1 MAKLT
6 TQFICQSCGSVS
18 PKWNGKCND
27 CGEWNTLI
35 EEVVETGKKKVD
47 AVHQNRISSNP
58 PVKAT
63 TLAEIPRKEG
73 ERMQTAFGE
82 FNRVM
87 GGGIMKGSLILI
99 GGDPGIGKSTLMMQ
113 VAGYLDS
120 NKETILYVSAEE
132 SVHQVRGRAER
143 LGLEKAPILLLAETN
158 LNEILLQAR
167 NLKPALLIIDSIQTV
182 YLPDLS
188 SAPGSV
194 SQVREC
200 TSAVMTLAKTEHI
213 TTFITGHVTKDGSIA
228 GPRVLEH
235 LVDTVLQFEGDRNH
249 HFRILRSLKNRFGS
263 TNEIGVFDMNSR
275 GLREI
280 TNPSELFLSEF
291 SQGIT
296 GSVIAVT
303 MEGTRP
309 ILVELQALVSNC
321 NYGFPQRNTNGFD
334 QRRMTMLLAVLEKRL
349 GTPMGTQDV
358 FLNVASGLK
367 IDDPAADLGVC
378 IAILSSFREWSIA
391 RDVVF
396 IGEIGLGG
404 EIRSV
409 SSIEQRLSE
418 CAKLGFK
425 RLIVPKA
432 SLKEAELPKNVEVI
446 GVNHIQDV
454 YNRMD
459 EWLAEIQL

>member
-73 ERMQTAFGE
+73 ERMLTAFSE

-459 EWLAEIQL
+459 EWLADLQL

>member
-1 MAKLT
+1 MARLT

-18 PKWNGKCND
+18 PKWMGKCSD

-47 AVHQNRISSNP
+47 SIHQNRIS
-58 PVKAT
+58 AT
-63 TLAEIPRKEG
+63 PAQKPSTLAEIPRKEG
-73 ERMQTAFGE
+73 ERMQTAFAE

-87 GGGIMKGSLILI
+87 GGGIMKGSLILL

-113 VAGYLDS
+113 VAGFLES
-120 NKETILYVSAEE
+120 GKETILYVSAEE

-143 LGLEKAPILLLAETN
+143 LGLEKAPVLLLAETN
-158 LNEILLQAR
+158 LNEILVHAR
-167 NLKPALLIIDSIQTV
+167 NIRPALLIIDSIQTV
-182 YLPDLS
+182 YLPDIS

-200 TSAVMTLAKTEHI
+200 TSAIMTLAKSEHI

-275 GLREI
+275 GLKEI
-280 TNPSELFLSEF
+280 LNPSEIFLSEF

-296 GSVIAVT
+296 GSVISVT

-309 ILVELQALVSNC
+309 ILLELQALVTNC

-349 GTPMGTQDV
+349 GVPMGTQDV

-378 IAILSSFREWSIA
+378 TAILASFREWSVA

-409 SSIEQRLSE
+409 SAIDQRLSE

-425 RLIVPKA
+425 RIVAPKS
-432 SLKEAELPKNVEVI
+432 SLKEADLPAGIEVI
-446 GVNHIQDV
+446 AVTHIQDV
-454 YNRMD
+454 FRQMED
-459 EWLAEIQL
+459 WLAGISM